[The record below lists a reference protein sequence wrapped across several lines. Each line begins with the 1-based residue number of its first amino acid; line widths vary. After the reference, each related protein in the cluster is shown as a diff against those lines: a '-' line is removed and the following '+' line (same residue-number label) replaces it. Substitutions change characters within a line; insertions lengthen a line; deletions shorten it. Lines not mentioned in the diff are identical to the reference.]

1 MQYMMNWMSLFW
13 LFCVILC
20 FWNFS
25 RNRLAGDESPP
36 GNTSFCSGFGV
47 PVEGLPGDTPLA
59 ARQRKWI
66 YLDFYV
72 FLVLDGL

>member
-1 MQYMMNWMSLFW
+1 
-13 LFCVILC
+13 VILN

-36 GNTSFCSGFGV
+36 GDTSFCLGFEV
-47 PVEGLPGDTPLA
+47 HAEGLPGGTPPA
-59 ARQRKWI
+59 ARRRKWI

>member
-1 MQYMMNWMSLFW
+1 MSLFW
-13 LFCVILC
+13 LFCVILR

-25 RNRLAGDESPP
+25 TNRLGGDESLP
-36 GNTSFCSGFGV
+36 GDTSFCSGFGV
-47 PVEGLPGDTPLA
+47 PAEGPPGCTPMA
-59 ARQRKWI
+59 AKRRKWF